1 MKTQSVPSTIIVA
14 PSQSAPTSLDF
25 GGQTGIP
32 SNLPQVI
39 FPTGGPQ
46 EPPRNTTIVQIGF
59 LYPLNYAFVLAESLS
74 QTQIF
79 TYLPQGVAYGLGIS
93 VENITM
99 QTLRAYDTEKDL
111 GYITTLALA
120 FIPNEY
126 VDKLSLNLHT
136 PSNKIYKHPDPSV
149 CTLLSM
155 INPALP
161 IHADGSMAG
170 ASPVGSGSSSTSTAK
185 APPGQE
191 GAPIGGGI
199 NDSQPV
205 KASAAGI
212 GVGVCLGAAAYG
224 AAMFLVARR
233 YKMRRQSH
241 RRSPSL
247 LSSPVMSGS
256 SPHDYMG
263 GAGAALMSGGRGD
276 GGRSTSPGDF
286 YYSTGYGR
294 DSRGSGRSGST
305 GRQQISAPVMVE
317 NSLGWN

>member
-1 MKTQSVPSTIIVA
+1 
-14 PSQSAPTSLDF
+14 
-25 GGQTGIP
+25 
-32 SNLPQVI
+32 
-39 FPTGGPQ
+39 
-46 EPPRNTTIVQIGF
+46 
-59 LYPLNYAFVLAESLS
+59 VLANSLS

-99 QTLRAYDTEKDL
+99 QTLRAYDTDKYL

-126 VDKLSLNLHT
+126 VDKLSLDLHT

-149 CTLLSM
+149 QTLLSM

-170 ASPVGSGSSSTSTAK
+170 ASPVGSGSSSTSTAQ

-191 GAPIGGGI
+191 GAPIGGSI

-286 YYSTGYGR
+286 YYGTHGR

-305 GRQQISAPVMVE
+305 GRQQISAPVMAE